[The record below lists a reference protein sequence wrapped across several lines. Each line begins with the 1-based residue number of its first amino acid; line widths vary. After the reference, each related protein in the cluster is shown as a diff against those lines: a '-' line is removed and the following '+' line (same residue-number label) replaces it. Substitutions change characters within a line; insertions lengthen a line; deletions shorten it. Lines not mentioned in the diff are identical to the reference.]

1 MLDTCVLIELQR
13 PRGDERVR
21 TRVAELHQ
29 RQVFISVISV
39 GELTRGIALIRDD
52 ETRVRRAM
60 AWLDDLLARYA
71 DHILPLDLEVCQLW
85 GELTAAAGQR
95 GHTIP
100 ASDGQIA
107 ATARRYGL
115 SVMTRNERHFRESGV
130 EIENPWDN

>member
-1 MLDTCVLIELQR
+1 MRFLLDTCVLIELQR

-60 AWLDDLLARYA
+60 A
-71 DHILPLDLEVCQLW
+71 
-85 GELTAAAGQR
+85 
-95 GHTIP
+95 
-100 ASDGQIA
+100 
-107 ATARRYGL
+107 
-115 SVMTRNERHFRESGV
+115 
-130 EIENPWDN
+130 